1 MPIVWLNAE
10 DTLAAIVER
19 MPEASGIDILKE
31 LRRELGI
38 RRRYSAG
45 YINVHT
51 GKCECPEAVNNTG
64 FCTHNR

>member
-1 MPIVWLNAE
+1 MTLVWLSAE

-19 MPEASGIDILKE
+19 MPLTLGKDILQE
-31 LRRELGI
+31 FRRELAI
-38 RRRYSAG
+38 RRRYAAG

-51 GKCECPEAVNNTG
+51 GKCECPEAIHNTG